1 MIDTF
6 SVTQF
11 IKLLHAPICIYSAD
25 GELVQALEDIEGK
38 RIIEKEDFK
47 VEPAKDFPYVN
58 VAENGVAFGLL
69 WLHENNFWLGLGKV
83 RIYEFGDEAARQYSY
98 CRKDDFAAIITILWR
113 MHTGQKIGIG
123 QLWERNIGTDY
134 SLEER
139 ITKELFEMQEE
150 GVRHNPYSLE
160 IREQDCIRRGDIEG
174 LRRSMDEVYSG
185 RLGILARDEMRQYK
199 NIAIGVITMASR
211 SAIEGGLNPEQ
222 AFSMADT
229 LIWNIEEN
237 LTEPVKIEKAMRE
250 AELEFTRLVQS
261 MRQKH
266 SDNPMVEQIKDY
278 VFCHIH
284 DPIRVKEIAEH
295 IGVTPNYLSEQF
307 SQEMGMPLKQYIIE
321 EKLISSENLLKYTD
335 YSLQEISSFCAF
347 SSQSRFCVYFQR
359 KNGITPA
366 RYRKQFK
373 RTEN

>member
-1 MIDTF
+1 MIDIF
-6 SVTQF
+6 SMTQF
-11 IKLLHAPICIYSAD
+11 IKLLHAPICIYSPD
-25 GELVQALEDIEGK
+25 GGLVQALEDVEGK
-38 RIIEKEDFK
+38 RIIDKEDFQA
-47 VEPAKDFPYVN
+47 VIAKDFPYVN

-69 WLHENNFWLGLGKV
+69 WIQGDNSWLGLGKL
-83 RIYEFGDEAARQYSY
+83 RIYELGDEEARQYPY
-98 CRKDDFAAIITILWR
+98 CRKDEFAAIITILWR
-113 MHTGQKIGIG
+113 MHTGKKVGIG
-123 QLWERNIGTDY
+123 QLWEKNIGADY
-134 SLEER
+134 FLEER
-139 ITKELFEMQEE
+139 VTKELFAMKEE

-160 IREQDCIRRGDIEG
+160 VREQDCIRRGDIEG
-174 LRRSMDEVYSG
+174 LRHSMDEVYSG
-185 RLGILARDEMRQYK
+185 RLGILAKNEVRQYK

-250 AELEFTRLVQS
+250 AEVEFARMVNALDK
-261 MRQKH
+261 KH
-266 SDNPMVEQIKDY
+266 SGNPMVEQIRDY
-278 VFCHIH
+278 VFCHINE
-284 DPIRVKEIAEH
+284 PIRVKDIAEH

-307 SQEMGMPLKQYIIE
+307 SQEMGTSLKQYIIQ
-321 EKLISSENLLKYTD
+321 EKLISSENLLKYTN

-373 RTEN
+373 RS